1 MSKLLFGKINLSKID
16 KSKLFTGEKGIW
28 MDVTIWLNDTPDKY
42 GNDMSIEQSVDK
54 GDDKI
59 FIGSGKYYV
68 PKESKPATDDDV
80 SDLPFN

>member
-1 MSKLLFGKINLSKID
+1 MSKLILGKINLSKID

-59 FIGSGKYYV
+59 YIGSGKYYV
-68 PKESKPATDDDV
+68 PKEPVPATEDDV
-80 SDLPFN
+80 KDLPF

>member
-1 MSKLLFGKINLSKID
+1 MSKLILGKINLSKID

-59 FIGSGKYYV
+59 YIGSGKYYV
-68 PKESKPATDDDV
+68 PKEPQPATDDDV
-80 SDLPFN
+80 KNLPF